1 MKLVFNHNLVN
12 SYSWLPK
19 GITSSIININSKGRC
34 SVVAAILSNGEYI
47 LQIFKSTIDSRLFWQ
62 FLWILNYAVKSTIKK
77 RKDDIIINMD
87 NAATHVSETTK
98 KLLKLMKY
106 PVQYLPPY
114 WPHLAPI
121 ELFFIVIKT
130 IIGSKFWNEIIDY
143 NKNSGRD
150 WIFRSW
156 CSIDSKIISGL
167 WICFVKDAKKCI
179 ISNSN

>member
-87 NAATHVSETTK
+87 NAATHVS
-98 KLLKLMKY
+98 
-106 PVQYLPPY
+106 
-114 WPHLAPI
+114 
-121 ELFFIVIKT
+121 
-130 IIGSKFWNEIIDY
+130 
-143 NKNSGRD
+143 
-150 WIFRSW
+150 
-156 CSIDSKIISGL
+156 
-167 WICFVKDAKKCI
+167 
-179 ISNSN
+179 